1 MYRVLLIEHS
11 HTQRFALAQT
21 LHEAGYD
28 PVECKDYWEAVTL
41 LRDVAEVPWDAVVL
55 GLVDYEPELLA
66 LLQSMLDRPPLKRL
80 PLLLLGDA
88 PGAELA
94 AWLQRRPRARHL
106 AHAQHLELL
115 EFLDRLRLPA
125 PAGGRGAA
133 GGGRGRVLLLED
145 SPLDCERYAR
155 ILGSAGYEVT
165 LVHHVD
171 GAQAA
176 VASQEFDIVIVDYH
190 LVQTG
195 GAARLFASLSD
206 NPCCGRLRPVMLISD
221 YNDKWV
227 QHSLELGAVECLFK
241 TETDALIVARVNAL
255 ARLLAL
261 QKTADAERRRFE
273 AILTSIGE
281 GVFGVDNEGRITFLN
296 PAGARMLGFRRSEE
310 YLGKLASRL
319 IHIHDGKRKADQ
331 GARDRLAEAYA
342 NGTELTHWET
352 VFSRVGGQKFHVVCT
367 VQPLR
372 FNDRRQGS
380 VVAFR
385 DITER
390 KRLER
395 RLIWQAS
402 RDPLTDLYNRRFFE
416 KALKREVEKINR
428 LPELR
433 SALLYID
440 LDQFKYLNDTAGHDA
455 GDKLLVEASQ
465 RLRECVRNSDAV
477 ARLGGD
483 EFAVVLREVQEGE
496 AVTIAEHL
504 RSMLQE
510 VAYIS
515 EEVSFKL
522 SCSIG
527 IAMIEPGLTDKDV
540 LANADIACNI
550 AKRKGRNQCHLYSE
564 QTDADKASMNEEIA
578 WSARLSEA
586 VERQQFTLMY
596 QPILPLDQVDF
607 SALPEEPNRLWAS
620 LAHMPDHYEVLVRMR
635 HDDGD
640 MVSPL
645 AFLPMA
651 ERFNLMQKIDL
662 WVVREALRHLQAL
675 HREGRRASFSVN
687 LSGSTLNSPDAL
699 RQIDHYLNQA
709 RIPPGSM
716 VFEIT
721 ETSAIEKMDVARNF
735 IQALRKRHWR
745 FALDDF
751 GTGFSSF
758 SQLKHLPVDIV
769 KIDGQFVQ
777 DLATDPINQNIVIA
791 INEIAHLHGMET
803 VAEYVENADTLK
815 LLRECKVDH
824 AQGYYIS
831 RPLTNI
837 DRRAETETQ
846 MLRLAE
852 PVARH

>member
-41 LRDVAEVPWDAVVL
+41 LRDAAEPPWDAVVL
-55 GLVDYEPELLA
+55 GLVAHEPELLA
-66 LLQSMLDRPPLKRL
+66 LLQAMLDRPPHERL
-80 PLLLLGDA
+80 PLLALGDQLA
-88 PGAELA
+88 PDTER
-94 AWLQRRPRARHL
+94 WLQGRARTRL
-106 AHAQHLELL
+106 LSHAQHLELL
-115 EFLDRLRLPA
+115 EFLDRLRPAATA
-125 PAGGRGAA
+125 PANGAGRG
-133 GGGRGRVLLLED
+133 RGIRVLLLED
-145 SPLDCERYAR
+145 SRVDRERYAR
-155 ILGSAGYEVT
+155 ILGEAGYAVA
-165 LVHHVD
+165 VVQD
-171 GAQAA
+171 VPAARAA
-176 VASQEFDIVIVDYH
+176 VTAGDFDIVIVDYH
-190 LVQTG
+190 LVESG
-195 GAARLFASLSD
+195 GAGQFFAGLAD
-206 NPCCGRLRPVMLISD
+206 NAAASRLRPVMLISS
-221 YNDKWV
+221 YQDKWV

-241 TETDALIVARVNAL
+241 TETDALIVARVEAL
-255 ARLLAL
+255 ARLLVL
-261 QKTADAERRRFE
+261 QKTAEAERRRFE

-281 GVFGVDNEGRITFLN
+281 GVFGVDNDGRITFLN
-296 PAGARMLGFRRSEE
+296 PAGKHMLGFRRDDE
-310 YLGKLASRL
+310 YLGKLARQL
-319 IHIHDGKRKADQ
+319 IHIHDGKRKGDQ
-331 GARDRLAEAYA
+331 DARDPLAEAYA
-342 NGTELTHWET
+342 NGQELHQEET
-352 VFSRVGGQKFHVVCT
+352 VFSRADGRKFHVICT

-372 FNDRRQGS
+372 FNGRRQGS

-395 RLIWQAS
+395 RLVWQAS

-416 KALKREVEKINR
+416 KFLRREVDKIEHR
-428 LPELR
+428 PVLR

-440 LDQFKYLNDTAGHDA
+440 FDQFKYLNDTAGHDA

-465 RLRECVRNSDAV
+465 RLRECVRNSDVV

-483 EFAVVLREVQEGE
+483 EFAVILREVQEAE

-527 IAMIEPGLTDKDV
+527 IAMIEPGLKDTDV

-550 AKRKGRNQCHLYSE
+550 AKRKGRNQCHLYSD

-578 WSARLSEA
+578 WSARLSDA
-586 VERQQFTLMY
+586 VEAQRFTLMY

-620 LAHMPDHYEVLVRMR
+620 LSHMPDHYEVLVRMR

-687 LSGSTLNSPDAL
+687 LSGSTLNSPEAL
-699 RQIDHYLNQA
+699 RQIEHYLRQA
-709 RIPPGSM
+709 QVPPGSM

-735 IQALRKRHWR
+735 IQALRQRQWR

-777 DLATDPINQNIVIA
+777 DLVTDPINQHIVIA
-791 INEIAHLHGMET
+791 INEIAHLYGMET

-837 DRRAETETQ
+837 DRRAESETQ

-852 PVARH
+852 PVARR